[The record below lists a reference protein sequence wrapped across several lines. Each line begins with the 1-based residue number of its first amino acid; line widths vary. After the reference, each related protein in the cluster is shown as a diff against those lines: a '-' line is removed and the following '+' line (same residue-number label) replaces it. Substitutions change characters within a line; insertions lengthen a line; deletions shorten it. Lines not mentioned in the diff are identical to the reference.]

1 MLHYYTSKKPYT
13 RQVFLQT
20 LIYLSQ
26 TRKALYI
33 SEMIDLLVNYEHF
46 DRTIVEQEMDEFLRV
61 FDFVYT
67 ISNGQLMSQNFQ
79 FVKCVNDLIKL
90 VNMRRA

>member
-1 MLHYYTSKKPYT
+1 MLHYYTSKKPYR

-20 LIYLSQ
+20 LIFLCN

-33 SEMIDLLVNYEHF
+33 NEMKDLLVNYEHF
-46 DRTIVEQEMDEFLRV
+46 DRAVVEEEMDEFLRV

-67 ISNGQLMSQNFQ
+67 VSNGQLMSQNF
-79 FVKCVNDLIKL
+79 
-90 VNMRRA
+90 